1 MNFNA
6 DTIINAIDHNA
17 RTLYREGL
25 PDQTDRLAYEVGA
38 LRGKVRELC
47 ALLHNAHE
55 EIYTLQ
61 TELIGQ
67 DK

>member
-1 MNFNA
+1 MNINA
-6 DTIINAIDHNA
+6 DTIINAIDHSA
-17 RTLYREGL
+17 RTLYRDGEA
-25 PDQTDRLAYEVGA
+25 DRTDRLAYEVGA

-61 TELIGQ
+61 AEMIGK